1 MPMIQIN
8 TLKIAPDGKSLI
20 VNAAVKDLSYY
31 ENVYIKSLT
40 IDTQDTYSTV
50 GPSSNKVWYRS
61 FKEHDREGLKTVEL
75 TIPVTEFSNLP
86 TTLNEDILYCWFE
99 ATGTPSSDTPCGM
112 DNTYTLGI
120 AINLRPIYNK
130 GMAFFKEMENNC
142 SIPKEFIN
150 FILEYK
156 AFDLDMKT
164 ENYIQA
170 NKYWNKFFKGTKV
183 TSITTGCGCT

>member
-31 ENVYIKSLT
+31 ENVYIGSLK
-40 IDTQDTYSTV
+40 IDDQDSFSEF
-50 GPSSNKVWYRS
+50 GPSSNPIWQDSYEK
-61 FKEHDREGLKTVEL
+61 KKTVDI
-75 TIPVTEFSNLP
+75 TIDIAAFDPKKTS
-86 TTLNEDILYCWFE
+86 LNEDILYCWFE

-142 SIPKEFIN
+142 SMPKEFIN

-156 AFDLDMKT
+156 ALDLALKT

-183 TSITTGCGCT
+183 TSIKTGCGCS